1 MAIQYVHNFF
11 RRDPS
16 RPSKD
21 KKLDSFVQ
29 KSKGQCQAKFLD
41 EDKQFLRITRAF
53 VESNSVED
61 TIEDLFKAMKRRGFK
76 KYWQRKLTVTGCYS
90 DYVDVDVADL
100 WKRED
105 LTATREIGMKINYAS
120 IATGF
125 GWFARGFIGLCGT
138 VKRWTKNAMGGILGS
153 ETSTEDEVL
162 TIPAPQTVTNS
173 WHSSSQP
180 PYGVCIDS

>member
-29 KSKGQCQAKFLD
+29 KSKGQYQAKFLD

-61 TIEDLFKAMKRRGFK
+61 TIEDVFKAMKRRGLK

-100 WKRED
+100 GKWED
-105 LTATREIGMKINYAS
+105 LTATREIGKRINYAS

-125 GWFARGFIGLCGT
+125 GWFARGFIGLCGMF
-138 VKRWTKNAMGGILGS
+138 KCWTKNAMGGILGS
-153 ETSTEDEVL
+153 ENSTEDEVL
-162 TIPAPQTVTNS
+162 TFLRHKQ
-173 WHSSSQP
+173 
-180 PYGVCIDS
+180 

>member
-29 KSKGQCQAKFLD
+29 KSKGQYQAKFLD
-41 EDKQFLRITRAF
+41 KDKQFLRITRAF

-61 TIEDLFKAMKRRGFK
+61 AIEDVFKAMKRRGLK

-100 WKRED
+100 GK
-105 LTATREIGMKINYAS
+105 
-120 IATGF
+120 
-125 GWFARGFIGLCGT
+125 
-138 VKRWTKNAMGGILGS
+138 
-153 ETSTEDEVL
+153 
-162 TIPAPQTVTNS
+162 
-173 WHSSSQP
+173 
-180 PYGVCIDS
+180 